1 MFVKELG
8 DDSLVDALDA
18 KSATGNPLSKVGETA
33 DAVGKRGR
41 SIASVSQVLLE
52 RVKMRRDRP
61 LVEPVDSGE
70 TR

>member
-8 DDSLVDALDA
+8 DDRLVDASDA
-18 KSATGNPLSKVGETA
+18 QSATGNPLSKVSETA

-61 LVEPVDSGE
+61 LAKPV
-70 TR
+70 